1 MQEKE
6 KKERKHS
13 WFVHYELT
21 MATCWREI
29 LSPVKF
35 TSVNIVTR
43 DHTHTQIVSAV
54 TKLTRA
60 LKVIQVTLT
69 RFDCEKRGIIP
80 CWPPR
85 VRLSVS
91 ARH

>member
-54 TKLTRA
+54 TKFTRA
-60 LKVIQVTLT
+60 LKVKQSNANTLT
-69 RFDCEKRGIIP
+69 AKKETSFLVGLQ
-80 CWPPR
+80 
-85 VRLSVS
+85 VSV
-91 ARH
+91 